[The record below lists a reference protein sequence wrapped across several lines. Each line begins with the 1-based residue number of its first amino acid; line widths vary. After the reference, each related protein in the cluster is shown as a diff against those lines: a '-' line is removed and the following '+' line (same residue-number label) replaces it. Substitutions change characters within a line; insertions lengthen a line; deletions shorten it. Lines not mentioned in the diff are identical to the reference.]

1 MMEVTEQEAREA
13 CSKWTLEA
21 MQHLVERG
29 RDIKVATVIAWAMQE
44 FARRDEAAKSRDA
57 FELAGL
63 RQLLSGAEPGTF
75 MHRQL
80 VDRIESKKREISMGC
95 TEQDAR
101 DAAARLADGDYPIG
115 KDGVIAQIKD
125 EGTVHAWATRI
136 MGYDCPPST
145 PLTREWF
152 HENGNDVSMIC
163 VFGDNCEYQFEA
175 AAGEPSIG
183 VDLTTVVG
191 GGAMHIA
198 TLPTVRTV
206 GQLCALMAALLRPVR
221 NSAQYIPEDD
231 GGENT
236 AHILSWFPTPS
247 TKHMER
253 QERED
258 GINVML
264 SDLHRLASEDGC
276 IAAAWALEL
285 AEQVA
290 KSVVAGKVGC

>member
-1 MMEVTEQEAREA
+1 MIISDRQV
-13 CSKWTLEA
+13 
-21 MQHLVERG
+21 
-29 RDIKVATVIAWAMQE
+29 
-44 FARRDEAAKSRDA
+44 FEAAKAIKNSECSSAAAMILAIWTFRQLEQRFIDTKSFDT
-57 FELAGL
+57 FELCGL
-63 RQLLSGAEPGTF
+63 QNLLKYAEPGTF

-101 DAAARLADGDYPIG
+101 DAAARLAGGDYPIG
-115 KDGVIAQIKD
+115 KDGVIAQIQD
-125 EGTVHAWATRI
+125 EESVNAWATRI

-152 HENGNDVSMIC
+152 RENGNDVSMIC
-163 VFGDNCEYQFEA
+163 MFVDNCEYQFEA

-183 VDLTTVVG
+183 IDLTTAVG
-191 GGAMHIA
+191 RVAMHM
-198 TLPTVRTV
+198 TTFPTVRTV
-206 GQLCALMAALLRPVR
+206 GQLCALMASLQWPVC
-221 NSAQYIPEDD
+221 SDAQCIKEDQSSPD
-231 GGENT
+231 T
-236 AHILSWFPTPS
+236 ARVLSRFSTPS